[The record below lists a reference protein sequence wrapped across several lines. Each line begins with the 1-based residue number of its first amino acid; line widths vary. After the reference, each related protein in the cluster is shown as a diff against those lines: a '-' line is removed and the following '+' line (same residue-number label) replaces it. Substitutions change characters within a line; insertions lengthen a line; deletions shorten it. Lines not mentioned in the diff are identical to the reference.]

1 MTGLIATASPG
12 FHEKPVILAIFA
24 GTYLGIAMGRVP
36 GLKLNRVGIA
46 LLGAI
51 AMMIFGDATT
61 ADVVSFV
68 NWPTIFLLFGFFVI
82 SAQLRL
88 SGFYDWVAGGIS
100 ARLGNPA
107 RFLLILM
114 VVTGGL
120 SAFLNHDIVCYVFTP
135 IAGAALLR
143 KQINPVPFLI
153 ALAIAS
159 NIGAG
164 ATLIGN
170 PQNMMIG
177 EVAHLDFGRYILWTF
192 VPVAFAMAAAYAII
206 WKLSEKKLQL
216 ALPAQ
221 GEFNQQTY
229 PFNRAHTIKGLVILA
244 VVIGLFFSPLP
255 KEIIALAAAGIHL
268 ASTKFRTDDL
278 LKLVDWPILVFF
290 MGLFVV
296 TGVFQS
302 TGYGDQAM
310 HWLEQGGFNL
320 NAPVNLA
327 LATAAL
333 SNLISNS
340 PAVLL
345 LLKVADLSRPD
356 AAYILALAN
365 SFGGS
370 LIILG
375 SVSNIIVVQQAR
387 EMGIKI
393 SFRDFA
399 RLGIPVTLAAL
410 AGLLAWIA
418 IVS

>member
-1 MTGLIATASPG
+1 MTGLIATATAG
-12 FHEKPVILAIFA
+12 FQEKPVILAIFA

-51 AMMIFGDATT
+51 AMMIFGNVTT
-61 ADVVSFV
+61 ADVISYV

-107 RFLLILM
+107 RFLFILM

-143 KQINPVPFLI
+143 RQINPVPFLI
-153 ALAIAS
+153 ALAISS
-159 NIGAG
+159 NIGAA